1 MEKTNT
7 HIGMTFD
14 RDRIRYAVM
23 GHGSVPTLLAAG
35 ETGVDTSFDYSAC
48 NDEKQIF
55 RQAAAIEA
63 IAELQNLAGGQVSFA
78 MDQSYLL
85 LKRLRVDSELT
96 DEEIRQHI
104 EWEMEQ
110 FLVAPRDDY
119 HVSYERARG
128 DGDRFEHLVVAALR
142 KSIINHVQAVFAKT
156 GLALKG
162 IDVNVLSAIRGL
174 AVAGNLA
181 STGLETLVHISGDRL
196 QVLVIK
202 NGSFLTVQTSTLRT
216 GPAEAL
222 ASQINDEILHS
233 LDALGDEVLLKNI
246 NRLYVADPEITP
258 QVVAALQPML
268 RTTEI
273 VVVDPLQQI
282 THTLTVEAGRIV
294 RENAGSFLPIIGLFV
309 A

>member
-23 GHGSVPTLLAAG
+23 GHGSVPMLLAAG
-35 ETGVDTSFDYSAC
+35 EAVLDTSFDFSAC
-48 NDEKQIF
+48 NDEKQVF
-55 RQAAAIEA
+55 RQAAAIES

-78 MDQSYLL
+78 MDHSYLL
-85 LKRLRVDSELT
+85 LKRLRIDSELNET
-96 DEEIRQHI
+96 EIRQHV

-119 HVSYERARG
+119 HVTYERVAG
-128 DGDRFEHLVVAALR
+128 DGDRYEHLVVAALR
-142 KSIINHVQAVFAKT
+142 KSIIHHIQAVFAKT
-156 GLALKG
+156 GLALKV
-162 IDVNVLSAIRGL
+162 IDIDVLSAIRGL
-174 AVAGNLA
+174 AAAGNLT
-181 STGLETLVHISGDRL
+181 STGLDALVQVHGDRL
-196 QVLVIK
+196 QVVVIK
-202 NGSFLTVQTSTLRT
+202 NGVFLTFQATTLRS
-216 GPAEAL
+216 GPAEAIAGL
-222 ASQINDEILHS
+222 INEEILRA
-233 LDALGDEVLLKNI
+233 LDTLGDEVLLKSV
-246 NRLYVADPEITP
+246 NRLYVAAPEITP
-258 QVVAALQPML
+258 QVIAALQPML

-282 THTLTVEAGRIV
+282 PHSLNTEAGRLV